1 MEAKQA
7 ARILQQLA
15 DGLDPATAEPLPKD
29 SPFNQPDAIR
39 ALFTAVRALEGP
51 SKPDGPTKAGGRWT
65 DDEDRQ
71 LTEAF
76 DAGSSIKEL
85 AQKHDRTRGAIRSR
99 LVKLGK
105 IDPPSTGETASTHA
119 TVPKPDDDIPF

>member
-1 MEAKQA
+1 MEAKKA
-7 ARILQQLA
+7 AEILQQLA
-15 DGLDPATAEPLPKD
+15 DGLDPATGEPLAKD

-76 DAGSSIKEL
+76 DAGSSIEEL
-85 AQKHDRTRGAIRSR
+85 AQKHERTRGAIRSR

-105 IDPPSTGETASTHA
+105 IDPPGGSGTASA
-119 TVPKPDDDIPF
+119 PAPNPKPHDDIPF